1 MGNETCSSPW
11 VLQHPGACPRRGLPW
26 KWVPSHKWISVM
38 REKRKSYPVLPALT
52 DPSGMR
58 LAHAMGEQAL
68 MAPLLQ
74 VLLETLEAGFPCRM
88 SCQMSFSALFPV
100 SPLHHITRHIHSGV
114 TAPSN
119 QRSRAFA
126 ASLAGGAVPGS
137 LHGVCSLISRF
148 WGNSSSTK
156 SAHSFPN
163 V

>member
-1 MGNETCSSPW
+1 MPCAGSCSEFTSLNPMC
-11 VLQHPGACPRRGLPW
+11 QGIFPGHSCPKGSCVRSQAGW
-26 KWVPSHKWISVM
+26 
-38 REKRKSYPVLPALT
+38 E
-52 DPSGMR
+52 DPSGKR
-58 LAHAMGEQAL
+58 LAHGVGEQAL

-74 VLLETLEAGFPCRM
+74 VLLEMLEAGFPYRM